1 LLALFTGADR
11 HALHEGRPAYSVRST
26 TGEPVRTS
34 QAAAQRVRGGLTA
47 RERVGFLPGGGSLR
61 AVGQVRRPQCAAERG
76 LVGDVVGPAAC
87 EVLTGSAAAC
97 EVLTGSPVVLRTE
110 YAGLPSCR
118 AWRSAPVNNASN
130 DVARLRARPPAV
142 PAQEGT

>member
-1 LLALFTGADR
+1 M
-11 HALHEGRPAYSVRST
+11 
-26 TGEPVRTS
+26 
-34 QAAAQRVRGGLTA
+34 
-47 RERVGFLPGGGSLR
+47 R
-61 AVGQVRRPQCAAERG
+61 AVGQVRRLRYAAERG

-87 EVLTGSAAAC
+87 EVLTGSAAAREVLIGSAAAC
-97 EVLTGSPVVLRTE
+97 EVLIGSPVVLRTE
-110 YAGLPSCR
+110 YAGLPSCG

>member
-1 LLALFTGADR
+1 M
-11 HALHEGRPAYSVRST
+11 
-26 TGEPVRTS
+26 
-34 QAAAQRVRGGLTA
+34 
-47 RERVGFLPGGGSLR
+47 
-61 AVGQVRRPQCAAERG
+61 RRPRCVAERG

-97 EVLTGSPVVLRTE
+97 EVLIGSPVVLRTE